1 MKKLIILLSIFLL
14 TGCTDILN
22 TPSRKV
28 EEFLG
33 KYQTMDTSIIK
44 ELDDSI
50 EDIDAS
56 DNYKMEY
63 KNLLKKQYQNLSYS
77 IKDENIDGDK
87 ASVEVEIEVFD
98 YYNTLEKVDED
109 IKKYPDEFK
118 EEKDKSR
125 KEKIEEYKIKQLK
138 ATTSKTKYTIIFTLT
153 KKNNKW
159 VLDKVSDEDLKK
171 IHGLSE

>member
-1 MKKLIILLSIFLL
+1 MKRIIIILSIFFL
-14 TGCTDILN
+14 TGCSDILN

-33 KYQTMDTSIIK
+33 KYQTMDKEVIK

-50 EDIDAS
+50 EELDAS

-63 KNLLKKQYQNLSYS
+63 KNLLMKQYQNLAYS
-77 IKDENIDGDK
+77 IKDEDITNDK
-87 ASVEVEIEVFD
+87 ALVETEIEVFD

-109 IKKYPDEFK
+109 INKYKDDFK

-125 KEKIEEYKIKQLK
+125 KEKIE
-138 ATTSKTKYTIIFTLT
+138 
-153 KKNNKW
+153 
-159 VLDKVSDEDLKK
+159 
-171 IHGLSE
+171 

>member
-14 TGCTDILN
+14 TGCTDIMN

-33 KYQTMDTSIIK
+33 KYQTMDTSTIK

-50 EDIDAS
+50 ENLDAS
-56 DNYKMEY
+56 DSYKMEY
-63 KNLLKKQYQNLSYS
+63 KNLLKKQYQNLAYS

-109 IKKYPDEFK
+109 IKKYPDDFK
-118 EEKDKSR
+118 KEKDKSR

-138 ATTSKTKYTIIFTLT
+138 ATTSKTKYTIVFTLT
-153 KKNNKW
+153 KKDNKW
-159 VLDKVSDEDLKK
+159 TLDKVSDEDLKK

>member
-50 EDIDAS
+50 
-56 DNYKMEY
+56 
-63 KNLLKKQYQNLSYS
+63 
-77 IKDENIDGDK
+77 
-87 ASVEVEIEVFD
+87 
-98 YYNTLEKVDED
+98 
-109 IKKYPDEFK
+109 
-118 EEKDKSR
+118 
-125 KEKIEEYKIKQLK
+125 
-138 ATTSKTKYTIIFTLT
+138 
-153 KKNNKW
+153 
-159 VLDKVSDEDLKK
+159 
-171 IHGLSE
+171 

>member
-1 MKKLIILLSIFLL
+1 ML

-109 IKKYPDEFK
+109 IRSIQMNLRKRKIRV
-118 EEKDKSR
+118 EKR
-125 KEKIEEYKIKQLK
+125 K
-138 ATTSKTKYTIIFTLT
+138 
-153 KKNNKW
+153 
-159 VLDKVSDEDLKK
+159 
-171 IHGLSE
+171 

>member
-1 MKKLIILLSIFLL
+1 MKRIIIILSIFFL
-14 TGCTDILN
+14 TGCSDILN

-33 KYQTMDTSIIK
+33 KYQTMDKEVIK

-50 EDIDAS
+50 EELDAS

-63 KNLLKKQYQNLSYS
+63 KNLLMKQYQNLAYS
-77 IKDENIDGDK
+77 IKNEDITNDK
-87 ASVEVEIEVFD
+87 ALVETEIEVFD
-98 YYNTLEKVDED
+98 YYNTLENVDED
-109 IKKYPDEFK
+109 INKYKDDFK

-125 KEKIEEYKIKQLK
+125 KEKIEEYKIKKLK
-138 ATTSKTKYTIIFTLT
+138 ATTNKTKYQIIFTLT
-153 KKNNKW
+153 KKVGKW
-159 VLDKVSDEDLKK
+159 TLDKVSDDDIKK

>member
-1 MKKLIILLSIFLL
+1 MKRLILILSIFML
-14 TGCTDILN
+14 TGCSDILN

-44 ELDDSI
+44 ELDESVNNL
-50 EDIDAS
+50 DAS
-56 DNYKMEY
+56 DTYKMEY

-87 ASVEVEIEVFD
+87 ASVEVDIEVFD
-98 YYNTLEKVDED
+98 YYNTLEQADEY

-118 EEKDKSR
+118 NDQ
-125 KEKIEEYKIKQLK
+125 EKIEEYKIKQLK
-138 ATTSKTKYTIIFTLT
+138 ATTSKTKYTIVFTLT

-159 VLDKVSDEDLKK
+159 TLDKVSDEDLRK
-171 IHGLSE
+171 IHGLSVD